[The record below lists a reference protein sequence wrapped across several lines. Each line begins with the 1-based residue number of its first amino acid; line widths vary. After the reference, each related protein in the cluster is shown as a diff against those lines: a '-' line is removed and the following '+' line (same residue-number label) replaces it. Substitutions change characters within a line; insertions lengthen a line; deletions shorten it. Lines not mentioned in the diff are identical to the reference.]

1 MRKSDRLVHQ
11 LDENRQGMQ
20 TLQTNTQGNMRCS
33 GVIRNLRW
41 WETGGS
47 EDPALLVFPSLP
59 YARGP
64 IGVMRTQAEKHTSTR
79 VRAHTHTSDLPLPPN
94 EPLIDEVTG

>member
-1 MRKSDRLVHQ
+1 MRKSDCLVHW
-11 LDENRQGMQ
+11 LDENGQEMQ

-33 GVIRNLRW
+33 VVIRNLRW
-41 WETGGS
+41 WEMGGP
-47 EDPALLVFPSLP
+47 EDPSLLVSPSLP

-64 IGVMRTQAEKHTSTR
+64 IGVMHTQAERHTSTR

-94 EPLIDEVTG
+94 EPLIDEVMG